1 MSLDLLDLVG
11 DSKREIKKE
20 NKKKLHALL
29 DKYGSVEEIE
39 QNGSLKDG
47 FELDF
52 ARVDGALDEVLE
64 ERRLGY
70 REEKYGDSDDVLLRS
85 NVKKSNSLLPD
96 DEDFSLEG
104 LALSDRQ
111 RKAIDKIDMNTQLT
125 VIRALREQQ
134 GVEKPK
140 AKKENSETSKS
151 ELDVLREKVDKAN
164 REVKVAN
171 NEHSGTKS
179 DERVEK
185 EEIGS
190 ISAKYESN
198 NNSKAKGKD
207 NGGGH
212 SYGKYQIET
221 KHGTMLDYIKYLKT
235 KPEYREYANILNN
248 AGGYKGAN
256 ERTKTFKN
264 AWDKLSED
272 ENFDKSQYQFILDK
286 KLKPLINFTDKIKGF
301 NVEKRHP
308 AIKEMLYS
316 LATQHGNKGS
326 ADLLRNAIGMDI
338 TNMSDEELVNKVYDE
353 RSKVDQYFSR
363 VEKDK
368 RKNIKEKRLPS
379 ERRDVLRL
387 LKK

>member
-1 MSLDLLDLVG
+1 MTYNLMDLVG
-11 DSKREIKKE
+11 DSKMATKRE
-20 NKKKLHALL
+20 NKKKLHKLL

-39 QNGSLKDG
+39 RSGDLRDN

-52 ARVDGALDEVLE
+52 ARIDGALDEVLE
-64 ERRLGY
+64 ERKLGY
-70 REEKYGDSDDVLLRS
+70 REPQSSSDDEIKT

-104 LALSDRQ
+104 LRLSDEQ
-111 RKAIDKIDMNTQLT
+111 RRTIDRLDMTNQLA

-134 GVEKPK
+134 GVKKPK
-140 AKKENSETSKS
+140 PKKENSEASKS

-164 REVKVAN
+164 REIKVAD
-171 NEHSGTKS
+171 NEYAGTKS
-179 DERVEK
+179 DAEVEK

-198 NNSKAKGKD
+198 NNPKAVGYD
-207 NGGGH
+207 NGGGY

-248 AGGYKGAN
+248 AGGYKGAK

-272 ENFDKSQYQFILDK
+272 ENFDKSQYQFLLDK
-286 KLKPLINFTDKIKGF
+286 KLKPLINFTNKIKGF

-363 VEKDK
+363 IEKDK
-368 RKNIKEKRLPS
+368 RKNIKEKRLPN
-379 ERRDVLRL
+379 ERATILKL
-387 LKK
+387 LNK

>member
-1 MSLDLLDLVG
+1 MTFNLLDLVG
-11 DSKREIKKE
+11 ESKIATKRE
-20 NKKKLHALL
+20 NKKKLHKLL

-39 QNGSLKDG
+39 QSGDLRDN

-52 ARVDGALDEVLE
+52 ARIDGALDEVLE

-70 REEKYGDSDDVLLRS
+70 RAPQSSSDDEIKT

-104 LALSDRQ
+104 LRLSDEQ
-111 RKAIDKIDMNTQLT
+111 RRTIDRLDMTNQLAG
-125 VIRALREQQ
+125 IRALREQQ
-134 GVEKPK
+134 GVKKPK
-140 AKKENSETSKS
+140 PKKENSEASKS

-164 REVKVAN
+164 REIKVAD
-171 NEHSGTKS
+171 NEYAGTKS
-179 DERVEK
+179 DAEVEK

-198 NNSKAKGKD
+198 NNPKAVGYD
-207 NGGGH
+207 NGGGY

-248 AGGYKGAN
+248 AGGYKGAK

-272 ENFDKSQYQFILDK
+272 ENFDKSQYQFLLDK
-286 KLKPLINFTDKIKGF
+286 KLKPLINFTNKIKGF

-363 VEKDK
+363 IEKDK
-368 RKNIKEKRLPS
+368 RKNIKEKRLPN
-379 ERRDVLRL
+379 ERATILKL
-387 LKK
+387 LNK

>member
-1 MSLDLLDLVG
+1 MLNNLMDLVG
-11 DSKREIKKE
+11 DSKMATKRE
-20 NKKKLHALL
+20 NKKKLHKLL

-39 QNGSLKDG
+39 RSGDLRDN

-52 ARVDGALDEVLE
+52 AKIDGALDEVLE
-64 ERRLGY
+64 ERRMGY
-70 REEKYGDSDDVLLRS
+70 RASQSSSDDEIKT

-104 LALSDRQ
+104 LKLSDEQ
-111 RKAIDKIDMNTQLT
+111 RRAIDRLDMTNQLA

-134 GVEKPK
+134 GVKKPK
-140 AKKENSETSKS
+140 PKKENSEASKS

-164 REVKVAN
+164 REIKVAD

-179 DERVEK
+179 DVRVEK

-248 AGGYKGAN
+248 AGGYN
-256 ERTKTFKN
+256 
-264 AWDKLSED
+264 
-272 ENFDKSQYQFILDK
+272 
-286 KLKPLINFTDKIKGF
+286 
-301 NVEKRHP
+301 
-308 AIKEMLYS
+308 
-316 LATQHGNKGS
+316 
-326 ADLLRNAIGMDI
+326 
-338 TNMSDEELVNKVYDE
+338 
-353 RSKVDQYFSR
+353 
-363 VEKDK
+363 
-368 RKNIKEKRLPS
+368 RK
-379 ERRDVLRL
+379 
-387 LKK
+387 

>member
-1 MSLDLLDLVG
+1 MPLYQIHIRNLKTLNLKSPNFFNIISVLHISL
-11 DSKREIKKE
+11 SYRSI
-20 NKKKLHALL
+20 
-29 DKYGSVEEIE
+29 EEIE
-39 QNGSLKDG
+39 RNGDLRDG

-52 ARVDGALDEVLE
+52 ARIDGALEEVLE
-64 ERRLGY
+64 ERRMGY
-70 REEKYGDSDDVLLRS
+70 REPLSSNGDTLKSKVKQS
-85 NVKKSNSLLPD
+85 NALLPE

-104 LALSDRQ
+104 LTLSDRQ
-111 RKAIDKIDMNTQLT
+111 RKAIDKLDMNTQLT

-140 AKKENSETSKS
+140 AKKEISPS
-151 ELDVLREKVDKAN
+151 ELDVLQEKVAKAN
-164 REVKVAN
+164 REIKVAN
-171 NEHSGTKS
+171 NEHSGTKTDAKVDAS
-179 DERVEK
+179 N
-185 EEIGS
+185 IGS
-190 ISAKYESN
+190 VSSKYESN
-198 NNSKAKGKD
+198 NNPKAVGYD
-207 NGGGH
+207 NGGGY

-286 KLKPLINFTDKIKGF
+286 KLKPLINFTNKIKGF

-338 TNMSDEELVNKVYDE
+338 INMSDEELVNKVYDE

-363 VEKDK
+363 IEKDK
-368 RKNIKEKRLPS
+368 RKNIKEKRLPN
-379 ERRDVLRL
+379 ERATILKL
-387 LKK
+387 LNK

>member
-1 MSLDLLDLVG
+1 MTFNLLDLVG
-11 DSKREIKKE
+11 ESKIATKRE
-20 NKKKLHALL
+20 NKKKLHKLL

-39 QNGSLKDG
+39 QSGDLRDN

-52 ARVDGALDEVLE
+52 ARIDGALDEVLE

-70 REEKYGDSDDVLLRS
+70 RAPQSSSDDEIKT

-104 LALSDRQ
+104 LKLSDEQ
-111 RKAIDKIDMNTQLT
+111 RRTIDRLDMTNQLAG
-125 VIRALREQQ
+125 IRALREQQ
-134 GVEKPK
+134 GVKKPK
-140 AKKENSETSKS
+140 PKKENSEASKS

-164 REVKVAN
+164 REIKVAD
-171 NEHSGTKS
+171 NEYAGTKS
-179 DERVEK
+179 DAEVEK

-198 NNSKAKGKD
+198 NNPKAVGYD
-207 NGGGH
+207 NGGGY

-248 AGGYKGAN
+248 AGGYKGAK

-272 ENFDKSQYQFILDK
+272 ENFDKSQYQFLLDK
-286 KLKPLINFTDKIKGF
+286 KLKPLINFTNKIKGF

-363 VEKDK
+363 IEKDK
-368 RKNIKEKRLPS
+368 RKNIKEKRLPN
-379 ERRDVLRL
+379 ERATILKL
-387 LKK
+387 LNK

>member
-1 MSLDLLDLVG
+1 MDLVG
-11 DSKREIKKE
+11 ESKIATKRE
-20 NKKKLHALL
+20 NKKKLHKLL

-39 QNGSLKDG
+39 RSGDLRDN

-52 ARVDGALDEVLE
+52 ARIDGALDEVLE
-64 ERRLGY
+64 ERRMGY
-70 REEKYGDSDDVLLRS
+70 RAPQSSSDDEIKT

-104 LALSDRQ
+104 LKLSDEQ
-111 RKAIDKIDMNTQLT
+111 RRAIDRLDMTNQLA

-134 GVEKPK
+134 GVKKPK
-140 AKKENSETSKS
+140 PKKENSEASKS
-151 ELDVLREKVDKAN
+151 ELDVLGEKVDKAN
-164 REVKVAN
+164 REIKIAE
-171 NEHSGTKS
+171 NEHSRTKS
-179 DERVEK
+179 DVRVEK

-198 NNSKAKGKD
+198 NNPKAVGYD
-207 NGGGH
+207 NGGGY

-256 ERTKTFKN
+256 KRTKTFEN

-286 KLKPLINFTDKIKGF
+286 KLKPLINFTNKIKGF

-353 RSKVDQYFSR
+353 RSKVGKYFSSETDD
-363 VEKDK
+363 VK
-368 RKNIKEKRLPS
+368 KNIKEKRLPS

>member
-272 ENFDKSQYQFILDK
+272 ENFDKSQYQFIL
-286 KLKPLINFTDKIKGF
+286 
-301 NVEKRHP
+301 EK
-308 AIKEMLYS
+308 
-316 LATQHGNKGS
+316 N
-326 ADLLRNAIGMDI
+326 
-338 TNMSDEELVNKVYDE
+338 
-353 RSKVDQYFSR
+353 
-363 VEKDK
+363 
-368 RKNIKEKRLPS
+368 
-379 ERRDVLRL
+379 
-387 LKK
+387 

>member
-1 MSLDLLDLVG
+1 MTYSLMDLVG
-11 DSKREIKKE
+11 DSKMATKRE
-20 NKKKLHALL
+20 NKKKLHKLL

-39 QNGSLKDG
+39 RSGDLKDG
-47 FELDF
+47 YELDF
-52 ARVDGALDEVLE
+52 ARIDGAIDEVLE
-64 ERRLGY
+64 ERRMGY
-70 REEKYGDSDDVLLRS
+70 REPLSSDGDTLKSKVKQS
-85 NVKKSNSLLPD
+85 NALLPD

-111 RKAIDKIDMNTQLT
+111 KKAINKLDMANQL
-125 VIRALREQQ
+125 VIIKALREEQ
-134 GVEKPK
+134 GIEKPK
-140 AKKENSETSKS
+140 SKTETQERSEQ
-151 ELDVLREKVDKAN
+151 DILREKVDKAN
-164 REVKVAN
+164 REIKVAD
-171 NEHSGTKS
+171 NEHSEMKS
-179 DERVEK
+179 DAEVEK

-198 NNSKAKGKD
+198 NNPKAVGYD
-207 NGGGH
+207 NGGGY

-256 ERTKTFKN
+256 ERTKTFEN

-272 ENFDKSQYQFILDK
+272 ENFDKSQYQFLLDK
-286 KLKPLINFTDKIKGF
+286 KLKPLINFTNKIKGF

-363 VEKDK
+363 IEKDK
-368 RKNIKEKRLPS
+368 RKNIKEKRLPN
-379 ERRDVLRL
+379 ERATILKL
-387 LKK
+387 LNK